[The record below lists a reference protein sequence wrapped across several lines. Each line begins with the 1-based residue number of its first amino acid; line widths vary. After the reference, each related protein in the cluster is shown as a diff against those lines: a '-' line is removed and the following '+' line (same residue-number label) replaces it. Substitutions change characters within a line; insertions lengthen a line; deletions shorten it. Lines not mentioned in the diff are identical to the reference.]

1 MRGLWRAVPVCVLVV
16 VSCGAAVACR
26 WPGGKSAPAIAFDQI
41 PEAAPGGARDMATIS
56 GRVTGAVP
64 GQRIVLYARTE
75 GWWVQPLASDPYT
88 TITPD
93 ATWRSSTHLGAE
105 YAALLV
111 DPGYEPPPR
120 TDALPAAGNGVVA
133 VATVVG
139 TPPKAAAVRTLHFSG
154 YDWSVRQVPSDRG
167 GAPNEYDPDN
177 VTVDGKGAL
186 RLRIAGA
193 DPVWTCAEV
202 ALTRSLGY
210 GTYTFVIGDTSHLEP
225 AAALS
230 LFTWDYQGLDQG
242 QREMDIEISR
252 WGDPASRNAQFVVQP
267 YYIPANVLRF
277 DAPRG
282 VLTHSMRWEP
292 GRVSMRTVRGTD
304 LGPRADVVSEH
315 VFTSGVPSPGSE
327 SVRMALYVFRG
338 AGTSLKNGTEVVV
351 EKFEYLP

>member
-1 MRGLWRAVPVCVLVV
+1 
-16 VSCGAAVACR
+16 
-26 WPGGKSAPAIAFDQI
+26 
-41 PEAAPGGARDMATIS
+41 MATIA
-56 GRVTGAVP
+56 GRVTGAGP

-75 GWWVQPLASDPYT
+75 GWWVQPTASDPYT
-88 TITPD
+88 AI
-93 ATWRSSTHLGAE
+93 ATDGTWKSSTHLGAE

-120 TDALPAAGNGVVA
+120 TDSLPATGGGVVA
-133 VATVVG
+133 VTTVAG
-139 TPPKAAAVRTLHFSG
+139 TPPKAAAERTLHFSG
-154 YDWSVRQVPSDRG
+154 YDWSVRQVSSDRG
-167 GAPNEYDPDN
+167 GVSNEYDPNN
-177 VTVDGKGAL
+177 VSLDTHGAL
-186 RLRIAGA
+186 RLRISGA
-193 DPVWTCAEV
+193 DPDWTCAEV

-225 AAALS
+225 SAALS

-267 YYIPANVLRF
+267 YYVPANVVRF
-277 DAPRG
+277 VAPRG

-292 GRVSMRTVRGTD
+292 GRVSMRTVRGTVM
-304 LGPRADVVSEH
+304 GPRADVVAEH

-327 SVRMALYVFRG
+327 SVRMSLYVFRG
-338 AGTSLKNGTEVVV
+338 AGTPFKNRTEVVV